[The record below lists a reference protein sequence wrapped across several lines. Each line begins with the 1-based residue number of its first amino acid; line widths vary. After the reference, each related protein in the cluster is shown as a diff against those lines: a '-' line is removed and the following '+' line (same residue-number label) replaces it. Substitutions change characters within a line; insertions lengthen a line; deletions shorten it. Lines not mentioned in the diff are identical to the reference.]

1 MDEALWQPWQGR
13 EMRKSF
19 PILLSEDSEVGEPD
33 ATETGTSGSEGGGQK
48 RAARDRD
55 TTRTLWRVRGSNST
69 SLAPYPTATRSQ
81 QVGNKRREEGC
92 WKWTQDRCPP
102 DLLRGM

>member
-48 RAARDRD
+48 RAVRD
-55 TTRTLWRVRGSNST
+55 TTRALWRVRGSNST
-69 SLAPYPTATRSQ
+69 SLAPYPTATRWISQ
-81 QVGNKRREEGC
+81 A
-92 WKWTQDRCPP
+92 KW
-102 DLLRGM
+102 L